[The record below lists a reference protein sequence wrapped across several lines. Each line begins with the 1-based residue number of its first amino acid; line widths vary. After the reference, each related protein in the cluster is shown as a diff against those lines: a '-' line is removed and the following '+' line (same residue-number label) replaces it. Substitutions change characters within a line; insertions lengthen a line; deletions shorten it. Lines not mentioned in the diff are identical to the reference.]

1 MAASGVNAFFSTLQ
15 TPLLQAAS
23 ALPRPFE
30 RAQYSSVLHA
40 YRDHTCRR
48 GMVTVGTLRRKRT
61 TEKPL
66 RPLEGIRV
74 IGLEQYMSGPYCT
87 MLLADAG
94 AEVIKIERP
103 GSGDPRRAIPPFAY
117 RDGHKKAFGYMAY
130 NRNKKSLAL
139 NVQSDEGRAILCK
152 LAAVSDVVVENLR
165 PGAMGKIGLDYEGLR
180 AHNAR
185 IIYAMISG
193 FGRLPG
199 YQSGYT
205 NRPAFDIVAEAMSG
219 VMDLIGFEDKPPT
232 FTLYGLADVYSGMIA
247 AYGVLQA
254 LFMRERTGDGQL
266 VDVSLTD
273 NMLAL
278 NERMVALYS
287 VTGKAPQRGRL
298 DHLWPR
304 GAFKCSDGYVALNV
318 PDDTVWAR
326 LATAVGRPDL
336 VDDPRSADG
345 TSRAANAEFLQPV
358 IEEWMADK
366 TRQEVVET
374 LNAAG
379 MPTGPVYTAKD
390 VFADPHFRT
399 RGMLVD
405 IDDPEVGPYTF
416 ARSTPHLS
424 CAPEIVKHPAP
435 ALGQHTRE
443 ILETLL
449 GYEPEEVERLAA
461 NQVVGVSYGP

>member
-1 MAASGVNAFFSTLQ
+1 MSG
-15 TPLLQAAS
+15 
-23 ALPRPFE
+23 
-30 RAQYSSVLHA
+30 
-40 YRDHTCRR
+40 
-48 GMVTVGTLRRKRT
+48 
-61 TEKPL
+61 KPT

-103 GSGDPRRAIPPFAY
+103 GTGDPRRSIPPFAE
-117 RDGHKKAFGYMAY
+117 RDGKKKAAGYMAY

-139 NVQSDEGRAILCK
+139 NVQSAEGQEILRR

-165 PGAMGKIGLDYEGLR
+165 PGAMEKIGLDYEGFR
-180 AHNAR
+180 TINPR
-185 IIYAMISG
+185 IVYAMISG
-193 FGRLPG
+193 FGRMPG
-199 YQSGYT
+199 FRSDYAG
-205 NRPAFDIVAEAMSG
+205 RPAFDIVAEAMSG

-247 AYGVLQA
+247 AYGVMQA
-254 LFMRERTGDGQL
+254 LFLRERTGEGQL
-266 VDVSLTD
+266 VDVALLD

-287 VTGKAPQRGRL
+287 VTQEEPQRGKL
-298 DHLWPR
+298 EHLWPR
-304 GAFKCSDGYVALNV
+304 GAFKCRDGYVALNV
-318 PDDTVWAR
+318 PDDIVWAR

-336 VDDPRSADG
+336 VEDPRSAHG
-345 TSRAANAEFLQPV
+345 TSRATNAGFLQPI
-358 IEEWMADK
+358 IEAWMADK
-366 TRQEVVET
+366 TRQEVVDT

-379 MPTGPVYTAKD
+379 MPTGPVYTARD

-405 IDDPEVGPYTF
+405 IEDPEVGRHTF
-416 ARSTPHLS
+416 ARSTPHLAS
-424 CAPEIVKHPAP
+424 APEIVRQAAP

-443 ILETLL
+443 ILEGIL
-449 GYEPEEVERLAA
+449 GYSFGAVDDLAA
-461 NQVVGVSYGP
+461 RKVVGIHD